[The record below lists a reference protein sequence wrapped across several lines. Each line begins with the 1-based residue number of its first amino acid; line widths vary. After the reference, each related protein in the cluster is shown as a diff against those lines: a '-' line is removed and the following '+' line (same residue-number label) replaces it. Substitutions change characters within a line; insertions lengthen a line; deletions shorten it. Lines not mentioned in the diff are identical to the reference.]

1 MKVINFILII
11 FSIGL
16 PILICS
22 HFIDCSEIR
31 GILFELVCVVFTIVP
46 FMFLYIVA
54 KKSELPEWAG
64 LKNTG
69 VAFYY
74 GIWAVELSI
83 LAGILSFTSFDF
95 VLIISIMKSVAAL
108 FGIAFL
114 CRILEWTGI
123 LQKLVNKFSKNF
135 DK

>member
-22 HFIDCSEIR
+22 HFVDCSELR
-31 GILFELVCVVFTIVP
+31 GFWYELVCVVFTIVP
-46 FMFLYIVA
+46 FMSLYIVA
-54 KKSELPEWAG
+54 KKSEQPEWAG

-74 GIWAVELSI
+74 GIWAVELSL
-83 LAGILSFTSFDF
+83 LAGILSFAHADF
-95 VLIISIMKSVAAL
+95 ILIISIMKSVALL

-114 CRILEWTGI
+114 CRILEWAGI
-123 LQKLVNKFSKNF
+123 LQKLVNKLSKHF

>member
-1 MKVINFILII
+1 MKIINFILII

-16 PILICS
+16 PILIYS
-22 HFIDCSEIR
+22 HFVDGSEIR
-31 GILFELVCVVFTIVP
+31 GIWYELIWVVFTIVP
-46 FMFLYIVA
+46 FMSLYIVV
-54 KKSELPEWAG
+54 KKSEQPEWAG

-83 LAGILSFTSFDF
+83 LAGILSFANADF
-95 VLIISIMKSVAAL
+95 VLIISIMKSVAVL

-123 LQKLVNKFSKNF
+123 MQKLVNKLSKHL